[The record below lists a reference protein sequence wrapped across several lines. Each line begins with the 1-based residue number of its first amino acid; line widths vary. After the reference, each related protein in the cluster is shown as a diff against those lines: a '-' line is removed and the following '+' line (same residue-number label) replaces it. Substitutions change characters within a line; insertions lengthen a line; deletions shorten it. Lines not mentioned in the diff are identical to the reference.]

1 MTKHNLLTTLLLFV
15 ISYTFSQDDIL
26 NELKKEVENEI
37 NYQLPAFKAM
47 QIGNLQ
53 STKIAD
59 KGDFYLIVAHRFGPF
74 SNGIDNFFGLDD
86 AFTKIQFAYSFW
98 DGVQFSL
105 SRDSFEKTYSGAT
118 KVRIKKQSSSFPL
131 NLVAYASTDIQSEAR
146 TSTYPNIKFKDRVSV
161 TAQILASRRI
171 NKNLSLLIAPTFVR
185 QNNLQQYLLTGDN
198 ELNQFLIGL
207 GGRYKI
213 SKRISINTDYALN
226 INRHKNSIYKNPFT
240 LGLDIETGG
249 HVFQLVFTN
258 ASGSNDSGFLTRTT
272 NQWFNDVAFGFN
284 IVRVF

>member
-198 ELNQFLIGL
+198 KLNQFLIGL

-272 NQWFNDVAFGFN
+272 NQWLNDVAFGFN